1 MAIRHGELRQPEM
14 TLGQKIWQINW
25 IMFLLIGL
33 CVGVGLAMQYSAA
46 NGSWDPWAHSQLTKY
61 LAFSVGMLVLALV
74 DIRIIMRYA
83 YLIYMLSFLL
93 LVIVEIKGAVGGGA
107 TRWIAIPFIGTFQ
120 PSELMKFTLVLA
132 LARYFHKLSY
142 EDVGRFSVLIVPA
155 LFIAAPTLLVL
166 RQPDLGTA
174 IVLCGGGVVMFLLA
188 GVRWWKFAVVGIAGL
203 AASPLI
209 WSMMHPYQK
218 RRVLVLL
225 NPESDPLGS
234 GYHILQSKIAM
245 GAGGLVGRGFTKGS
259 QSHLN
264 FLPEKQTDFIF
275 TMLAEE
281 FGLIGCLA
289 LMSLYLVLMV
299 YGFGIAL
306 RSRNQFGRLLAMGC
320 IVTFS
325 FYVFINIAMVMGVIP
340 VVGLPLPLVSYGG
353 SALLAVMFG
362 FALIMNVYVH
372 RDLRIGRQGES
383 NGL

>member
-1 MAIRHGELRQPEM
+1 MALRHGELRQPEM

-25 IMFLLIGL
+25 IMFLLIGM
-33 CVGVGLAMQYSAA
+33 CVGVGLGMQYSAA

-83 YLIYMLSFLL
+83 YVIYMLSFLL

-142 EDVGRFSVLIVPA
+142 EDVGCFSVLIVPA

>member
-1 MAIRHGELRQPEM
+1 MALRHGELRQPEM

-25 IMFLLIGL
+25 IMFLLIGM
-33 CVGVGLAMQYSAA
+33 CVGVGLGMQYSAA

-61 LAFSVGMLVLALV
+61 LVFSLGMLILALV
-74 DIRIIMRYA
+74 DIRILMRYA
-83 YLIYMLSFLL
+83 YIVYILSFLL
-93 LVIVEIKGAVGGGA
+93 LVVVEIKGAVGGGA

-155 LFIAAPTLLVL
+155 LLVAAPTLLVL

-174 IVLCGGGVVMFLLA
+174 IVLCGGGVVMFVLA
-188 GVRWWKFAVVGIAGL
+188 GVRWWKFAVVAITGL

-209 WSMMHPYQK
+209 WSMMHPDQK

>member
-46 NGSWDPWAHSQLTKY
+46 NGSWEPWAHSQLTKY
-61 LAFSVGMLVLALV
+61 LAFSLGMLILALV

-83 YLIYMLSFLL
+83 YIVYILSFLL
-93 LVIVEIKGAVGGGA
+93 LVVVEIKGAVGGGA

-155 LFIAAPTLLVL
+155 LLIAAPTLLVL

>member
-1 MAIRHGELRQPEM
+1 MALRHGELRQPGM

-25 IMFLLIGL
+25 IMFLLIGM
-33 CVGVGLAMQYSAA
+33 CVGVGLGMQYSAA

-61 LAFSVGMLVLALV
+61 LVFSLGMLILALV
-74 DIRIIMRYA
+74 DIRILMRYA
-83 YLIYMLSFLL
+83 YIVYILSFLL
-93 LVIVEIKGAVGGGA
+93 LVVVEIKGAVGGGA

-155 LFIAAPTLLVL
+155 LLVAAPTLLVL

-174 IVLCGGGVVMFLLA
+174 IVLCGGGVVMFVLA
-188 GVRWWKFAVVGIAGL
+188 GVRWWKFAVVAITGL

>member
-245 GAGGLVGRGFTKGS
+245 GAGGIVGRGFTKGS

-325 FYVFINIAMVMGVIP
+325 FNVFINIAMVMGVIP

>member
-1 MAIRHGELRQPEM
+1 MALRHGELRQPEM

-25 IMFLLIGL
+25 IMFLLIGM
-33 CVGVGLAMQYSAA
+33 CVGVGLGMQYSAA

-61 LAFSVGMLVLALV
+61 LVFSLGMLILALV
-74 DIRIIMRYA
+74 DIRILMRYA
-83 YLIYMLSFLL
+83 YIVYILSFLL
-93 LVIVEIKGAVGGGA
+93 LVVVEIKGAVGGGA

-155 LFIAAPTLLVL
+155 LLVAAPTLLVL

-174 IVLCGGGVVMFLLA
+174 IVLCGGGVVMFVLA
-188 GVRWWKFAVVGIAGL
+188 GVRWWKFAVVAITGL

>member
-83 YLIYMLSFLL
+83 YVIYMLSFLL

>member
-1 MAIRHGELRQPEM
+1 
-14 TLGQKIWQINW
+14 
-25 IMFLLIGL
+25 
-33 CVGVGLAMQYSAA
+33 
-46 NGSWDPWAHSQLTKY
+46 
-61 LAFSVGMLVLALV
+61 
-74 DIRIIMRYA
+74 MRYA
-83 YLIYMLSFLL
+83 YIVYILSFLL
-93 LVIVEIKGAVGGGA
+93 LVVVEIKGAVGGGA

-155 LFIAAPTLLVL
+155 LLVAAPTLLVL

-174 IVLCGGGVVMFLLA
+174 IVLCGGGVVMFVLA
-188 GVRWWKFAVVGIAGL
+188 GVRWWKFAVVAITGL

>member
-33 CVGVGLAMQYSAA
+33 CVGVVLAMQYSAA
-46 NGSWDPWAHSQLTKY
+46 NGSWEPWAHSQLTKY
-61 LAFSVGMLVLALV
+61 LAFSLGMLILALV

-83 YLIYMLSFLL
+83 YIVYILSFLL
-93 LVIVEIKGAVGGGA
+93 LVVVEIKGAVGGGA

-155 LFIAAPTLLVL
+155 LLIAAPTLLVL

-174 IVLCGGGVVMFLLA
+174 IVLCGGGVVIFLLA

-340 VVGLPLPLVSYGG
+340 VVGLPLPLVSYGW

>member
-245 GAGGLVGRGFTKGS
+245 GAGGIVGRGFTKGS

>member
-46 NGSWDPWAHSQLTKY
+46 NGSWEPWAHSQLTKY
-61 LAFSVGMLVLALV
+61 LAFSLGMLILALV

-83 YLIYMLSFLL
+83 YIVYILSFLL
-93 LVIVEIKGAVGGGA
+93 LVVVEIKGAVGGGA

-155 LFIAAPTLLVL
+155 LLIAAPTLLVL

-174 IVLCGGGVVMFLLA
+174 IVLCGGGVVIFLLA

-325 FYVFINIAMVMGVIP
+325 FYVFINISMVMGVIP